1 MKEKNNSYQDI
12 VCRLIVQAREGSQV
26 AFNELLRIYEPLFR
40 SLLTKP
46 DIEEL
51 NAQDIEDLRQE
62 LTVIFYH
69 SILSY
74 EVEQSEVQFGLYAK
88 ICMTNALITQLRK
101 LRKRKTSISLDGD
114 DDEILSEMLGKTQSP
129 SDEVVSRETMETLN
143 KKIESVLSSLE
154 KKVWQMYLTGNSVK
168 TIAVSIGKSEK
179 SIENAIFR
187 LRRKLK
193 DLFESENIIYKL
205 K

>member
-74 EVEQSEVQFGLYAK
+74 EVEQSEVRFGLYAK

-154 KKVWQMYLTGNSVK
+154 KKVWQLYLTGNSVK